1 MSIAITDR
9 DRRLIHAA
17 WSLGAATHTT
27 LRALV
32 TPETRANTLRRRLHL
47 LHSERYLI
55 QRKHV
60 GPAGCL
66 WLYSAGPR
74 GLRSSDA
81 RPWRPSLAQVEHT
94 VAVGYTIVALT
105 RSGFVPGLRATGWQ
119 GEAELRS
126 WAAPGE
132 PFPDAR
138 VTWERD
144 GAPGAWLVEVD
155 RGTESRSAWRRKLVR
170 YLISA
175 TTETVL
181 AVTTSQRRA
190 AGLAAVAADIGVD
203 LIATT
208 TEDIVHDDPNVIDAR
223 TLTRARLS
231 QFGHAS
237 DSRAGRLDG
246 RSS

>member
-1 MSIAITDR
+1 MSIALTDR

-32 TPETRANTLRRRLHL
+32 TPETRANTLRRRLRL
-47 LHSERYLI
+47 LHTERYLI
-55 QRKHV
+55 QRQHV

-74 GLRSSDA
+74 GLRSTDA
-81 RPWRPSLAQVEHT
+81 RPWRPSLAQIEHT

-105 RSGFVPGLRATGWQ
+105 RPGFVPGLHVTGWQ

-138 VTWERD
+138 ITWEHG
-144 GAPGAWLVEVD
+144 GASGAWLVEVD

-181 AVTTSQRRA
+181 AVTTTQRRA

-208 TEDIVHDDPNVIDAR
+208 IEDVVRENPDVVDVR
-223 TLTRARLS
+223 TGTRVPLS
-231 QFGHAS
+231 EAGVRRGRTAAVS
-237 DSRAGRLDG
+237 SR
-246 RSS
+246 S

>member
-47 LHSERYLI
+47 LHSERYLV
-55 QRKHV
+55 QRQHV

-66 WLYSAGPR
+66 WLYGAGPR
-74 GLRSSDA
+74 GLRSSDD
-81 RPWRPSLAQVEHT
+81 RPWRPGLAQIEHT
-94 VAVGYTIVALT
+94 VAVGHTIVALT
-105 RSGFVPGLRATGWQ
+105 RPGFVPGLHPTGWQ

-138 VTWERD
+138 ITWEHD
-144 GAPGAWLVEVD
+144 GATGAWLVEVD

-170 YLISA
+170 YLISGTA
-175 TTETVL
+175 ETVL
-181 AVTTSQRRA
+181 AVTTTQRRA
-190 AGLAAVAADIGVD
+190 AGLTAVAADIGVD

-208 TEDIVHDDPNVIDAR
+208 IEDIVRDNPDVIDAR
-223 TLTRARLS
+223 TATRVPLS
-231 QFGHAS
+231 QACA
-237 DSRAGRLDG
+237 RRG
-246 RSS
+246 RSAAVACTT